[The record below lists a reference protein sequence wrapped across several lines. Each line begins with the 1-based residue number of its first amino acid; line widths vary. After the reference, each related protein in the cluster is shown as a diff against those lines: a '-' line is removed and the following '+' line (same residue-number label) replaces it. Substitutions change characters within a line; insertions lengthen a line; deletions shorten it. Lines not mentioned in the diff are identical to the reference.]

1 MATAAGSVIFDGQ
14 TFRANT
20 LEDAFLQA
28 AHGFPLAESDA
39 FFDDPTLWG
48 RTLLDKLKPHKALW
62 QAAGSALGKLLLSS
76 EPAEYALARDLQSS
90 HGVIEIPTV
99 IKCVQQLC
107 GEEDPDIHAEAGRL
121 CACFSAEEK
130 KKVLVALEPTLARL
144 PGELA
149 AQLRQTLAPGEGL
162 PPASA

>member
-39 FFDDPTLWG
+39 FFDDPILWG
-48 RTLLDKLKPHKALW
+48 HTLLDKLKPHKALW
-62 QAAGSALGKLLLSS
+62 QAAGAALGKLLLSS
-76 EPAEYALARDLQSS
+76 EPAEYTLARDLQSS
-90 HGVIEIPTV
+90 HGVIEIALV

-107 GEEDPDIHAEAGRL
+107 GEEDPDMLSEAGLL
-121 CACFSAEEK
+121 CTCLSAEEK
-130 KKVLVALEPTLARL
+130 KKVLVALEPTLTVL
-144 PGELA
+144 PGEVA
-149 AQLRQTLAPGEGL
+149 VQLRQTLEPGEGS
-162 PPASA
+162 PTDAG